1 MYNFSF
7 IYGDNFIKTSR
18 KYGALAEGFYQLIVK
33 LTLVLAL
40 FFVGVFMSIDPLC
53 GSCKLYVFFIFIGR

>member
-7 IYGDNFIKTSR
+7 IYGDNFIKTTK
-18 KYGALAEGFYQLIVK
+18 KYGAKSKGFHRLIVK

-40 FFVGVFMSIDPLC
+40 FFVRVFMSIDPFC
-53 GSCKLYVFFIFIGR
+53 GSCKLYVFFIFIDR